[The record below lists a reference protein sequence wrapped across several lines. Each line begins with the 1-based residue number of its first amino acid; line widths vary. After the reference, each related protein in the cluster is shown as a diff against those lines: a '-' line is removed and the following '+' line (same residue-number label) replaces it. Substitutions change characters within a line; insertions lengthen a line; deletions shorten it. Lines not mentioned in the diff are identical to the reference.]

1 MAEPRPGEVVQIYQS
16 QLDKDGLIMSELDC
30 KWYGFDNMTANAMS
44 IELVKAVTVLTEQ
57 FAAEQA
63 GVDNLRD
70 AALEAAKVARGTD
83 KRPR

>member
-1 MAEPRPGEVVQIYQS
+1 
-16 QLDKDGLIMSELDC
+16 
-30 KWYGFDNMTANAMS
+30 MS